1 MGEPENAPVGNM
13 RYEMVD
19 RRVLPVD
26 RVLSDGLFAFP
37 DLVGA
42 ETDACSEHDGRQ
54 FYD

>member
-1 MGEPENAPVGNM
+1 M
-13 RYEMVD
+13 RREMVD
-19 RRVLPVD
+19 RSVLPVD
-26 RVLSDGLFAFP
+26 RVLSGALFAFP